1 MFSKEYFEQRIAA
14 IANELERVVV
24 GHHSLSGQLAEAKW
38 MLEQF
43 LAAELAKKAAED
55 KAAAEAVPDGAIP
68 A

>member
-1 MFSKEYFEQRIAA
+1 MLSKDYFEQRIASVA
-14 IANELERVVV
+14 KAVEESLANHNALM
-24 GHHSLSGQLAEAKW
+24 GHLSEAKW